1 VRLILINNA
10 PLKVNNFY
18 WFGHI
23 PSDWVL
29 KKLKYI
35 FEEKKST
42 KNPLL
47 NSGAI
52 SFGEVIYKNDEK
64 IAASTKNSYQ
74 EVLDGEFLINPLNLN
89 FDLKSLRI
97 ALSKIDVVVSQ
108 GYIVLK
114 INKEF
119 CPDYYKYLF
128 RKFDV
133 EHMKSLGQG
142 VRQTIS
148 FNDIKNEYLVIPPL
162 SEQKIIS
169 KFLNAKTKK
178 IDSLVEIIK
187 KRIELLKEYKNA
199 LIYQHVTKG
208 LNQNVEKKDS
218 KVNWIGEIPKHWNL
232 HRNKK
237 FFKQVKNLVGNNW
250 SQYTLLSLGRS
261 GVIIRDIEG
270 GKGKFPESFEN
281 YQEVKKG
288 QFVFCLFDMDET
300 PRTIGLSEEEGMIT
314 GAYTVFECSKN
325 VCPDYIFFYYLIID
339 EFKGLAPHYSGLR
352 KTIRPTKF
360 LSLNI
365 YLPLLDEQ
373 FKIANFIKEKTLE
386 INKLI
391 SLEEKRINLL
401 KEYRQ
406 SLISSIVTGKIRI
419 TDDMI

>member
-1 VRLILINNA
+1 MRLILINNA
-10 PLKVNNFY
+10 PLKLNHY
-18 WFGHI
+18 DWFGDI
-23 PSDWVL
+23 PSDWVS

-64 IAASTKNSYQ
+64 ITASTKNSYQ

-133 EHMKSLGQG
+133 EYMKSLGQG

-148 FNDIKNEYLVIPPL
+148 FNDIKNEYLIIPPL

-178 IDSLVEIIK
+178 IDSLVERIQ
-187 KRIELLKEYKNA
+187 KRIELLKEYKTA
-199 LIYQHVTKG
+199 LINQYVTQG

-250 SQYTLLSLGRS
+250 RQYTLLSLGRP
-261 GVIIRDIEG
+261 GVTIRDIEG
-270 GKGKFPESFEN
+270 GKGKFPESFET

-365 YLPLLDEQ
+365 YLPPLDEQ
-373 FKIANFIKEKTLE
+373 FEIANFIKAKTLQ

-391 SLEEKRINLL
+391 SLEEKRINFL

-419 TDDMI
+419 TEDMM